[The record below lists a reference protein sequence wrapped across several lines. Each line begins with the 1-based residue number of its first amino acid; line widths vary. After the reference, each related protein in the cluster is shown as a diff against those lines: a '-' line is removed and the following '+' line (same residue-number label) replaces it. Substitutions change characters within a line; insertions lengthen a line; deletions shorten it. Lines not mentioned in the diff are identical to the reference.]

1 MVAAVIQPSSRK
13 RPGSSHLFPNSERS
27 AFFSL
32 SLQGPAPLR
41 IQPVGGH
48 FMTVQTPSEAAS
60 LATRIAEHHAQLL
73 SHARK
78 MFAREGAEDLVQSTI
93 ERALTNMGQFD
104 PKSNLQAWLR
114 RIMTNLMVDEWR
126 RQRRRQL
133 MPLTDFPAPEN
144 DGAEPW
150 TAEPWEHLTSEDVL
164 KAVPSLASPF
174 REVFELHQRE
184 HLSYREIAARLRVRP
199 STVGTRLLRAR
210 QHLRGILS
218 DRLADHPAPPARQP
232 SSTRPCGSIRQAG

>member
-1 MVAAVIQPSSRK
+1 
-13 RPGSSHLFPNSERS
+13 
-27 AFFSL
+27 
-32 SLQGPAPLR
+32 
-41 IQPVGGH
+41 
-48 FMTVQTPSEAAS
+48 MTVQKPSEAAA

-78 MFAREGAEDLVQSTI
+78 LFARESAEDLVQSTI
-93 ERALTNMGQFD
+93 ERALTNMAQFD
-104 PKSNLQAWLR
+104 PNSNLQAWLR

-126 RQRRRQL
+126 RMRRRQL

-144 DGAEPW
+144 DGYEPW
-150 TAEPWEHLTSEDVL
+150 TAEPWEHLTTEDVL

-174 REVFELHQRE
+174 REVFELHQRG
-184 HLSYREIAARLRVRP
+184 HLSYREIAIRLRVQP

-218 DRLADHPAPPARQP
+218 AQLDGHSVPPMRQP
-232 SSTRPCGSIRQAG
+232 TSTRPCGSARQAG